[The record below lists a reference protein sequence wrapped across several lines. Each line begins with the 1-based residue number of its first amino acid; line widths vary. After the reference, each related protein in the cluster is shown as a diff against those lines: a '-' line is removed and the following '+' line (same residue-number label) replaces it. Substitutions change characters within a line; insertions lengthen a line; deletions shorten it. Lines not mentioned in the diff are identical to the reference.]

1 MVHSIPKKIVVGCIK
16 GSPMFKLLRIPEQ
29 IGELVADLE
38 VFFTLPEW
46 VHFQT
51 MLVSLLIT
59 PFKATVTG
67 RARVVAFGTHRTK
80 HNKFLQHYD
89 STLKKMLRFYALKLI
104 TQLYHPEKPLFIIV
118 DDSKTTKQKKHI
130 QTA

>member
-1 MVHSIPKKIVVGCIK
+1 MVHSILNKIDVGCIR
-16 GSPMFKLLRIPEQ
+16 GSPMFKLLRIPER
-29 IGELVADLE
+29 ISELVADLE
-38 VFFTLPEW
+38 IFFTLPQW

-80 HNKFLQHYD
+80 HNEFLQRCD
-89 STLKKMLRFYALKLI
+89 PTLGKVLQLYALKLVASLHRAGEV
-104 TQLYHPEKPLFIIV
+104 LYVIV
-118 DDSKTTKQKKHI
+118 DDST
-130 QTA
+130 